1 MLLRDLLALAIVAVV
16 CATPNAAFGTK
27 QYPTTIPALDTA
39 RKQHAQ
45 DILQCYEIPS
55 HSIDAGTALDVT
67 HIENAEREETVRRAL
82 RAHDPDLLSAEE
94 VHKAGV
100 RCLAV
105 KSAHVNEF
113 IGAQA
118 PPWEQLLTT
127 LKEVQE
133 GQNTLEAGQ
142 LELKEGQK
150 TLEAGQLKLKEGHQE
165 LKEGQTALHAKIV
178 NSRATRA
185 TDRLVPVPSTG
196 PPQAALG
203 TPVPQC
209 FPRTR
214 LDFESLSQGA
224 CSYLEKFYGLH
235 VKGGGDQ
242 LASVERRNPLAGCI
256 GSAPV

>member
-133 GQNTLEAGQ
+133 GQ
-142 LELKEGQK
+142 K

-242 LASVERRNPLAGCI
+242 LASVERRNALAGCI